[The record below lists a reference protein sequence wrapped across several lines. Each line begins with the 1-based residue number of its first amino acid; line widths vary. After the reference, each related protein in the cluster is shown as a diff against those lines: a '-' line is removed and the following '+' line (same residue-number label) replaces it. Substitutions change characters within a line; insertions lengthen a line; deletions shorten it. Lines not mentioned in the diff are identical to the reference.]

1 MIKESRPA
9 NECRPSVG
17 EAALESFSKQE
28 AHALPLVARLNGAH
42 HPFSLSL
49 PPQTTTRRFE
59 AVQTTTS
66 DLGLLFSYFLSAS
79 GPFHTDPRAPAV
91 KSICSSTCQLHDEPS
106 WFKFDHEQKSMRET
120 GCHCDAIKAYE

>member
-66 DLGLLFSYFLSAS
+66 DLGLLLSYFLSAWGRS
-79 GPFHTDPRAPAV
+79 TPIRGHPRLKVFALQPASCTTSQAGSSLTTSRNHCWDPVASE
-91 KSICSSTCQLHDEPS
+91 KL
-106 WFKFDHEQKSMRET
+106 
-120 GCHCDAIKAYE
+120 